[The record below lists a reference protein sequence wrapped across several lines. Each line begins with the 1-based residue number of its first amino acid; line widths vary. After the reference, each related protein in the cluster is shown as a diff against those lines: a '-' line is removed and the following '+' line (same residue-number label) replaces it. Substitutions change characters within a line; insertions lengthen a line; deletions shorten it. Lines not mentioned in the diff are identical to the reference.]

1 MTSMRRRRR
10 INFQLIYVV
19 ASECGPI
26 LSLSLSLRPLSV
38 RSSVRVS
45 ARPCMIA
52 HTLVRPSVRPPARA
66 LRQHSTFEEESC
78 RRSPLYSSSSS
89 FSSIRPRP
97 ISRGC
102 RRRRRRR
109 RRRTLTLRERTN
121 ERTDSQ
127 WLVADS
133 SPAGRGRGQAQV
145 QIGQTW
151 QAGSG
156 VVVAAAARE
165 RGPSAVATATGE
177 ER

>member
-52 HTLVRPSVRPPARA
+52 HTLVRPSVRPPELCGSIQH
-66 LRQHSTFEEESC
+66 LRRKAADGPHSTPPPPPSLLSAHGQYHAAVDVAAAAAAVAAHSLFV
-78 RRSPLYSSSSS
+78 
-89 FSSIRPRP
+89 
-97 ISRGC
+97 
-102 RRRRRRR
+102 
-109 RRRTLTLRERTN
+109 N